1 MITLQTKKQLDM
13 NRFFMHACAFLLLLE
28 WLRPLIGITNVG
40 RLDIFVIFIG
50 ICFTL
55 SFFQTKWQIP
65 IKIITIL
72 FIIHFLYYK
81 NAFINPS
88 WLTKFF
94 TDIYQN
100 SSLLFQGNL
109 LDISPVFPTL
119 LFFLS
124 FWFLSAFI
132 SFWMIHK
139 KRGLLFLTLT
149 IIYITVFHNLHLYNA
164 NFAIIRTVVIGFF
177 LLSLLRI
184 ERIKE
189 MEHLQNYA
197 REISKLLR
205 PLTIFIVLS
214 ATIAYLAPKFGP
226 QWPNPMDF
234 LKFNTSEASKQQD
247 VSKIGYGLDDSR
259 LGGPFK
265 ADPTIVFTA
274 ATPNKQYWRVE
285 TKDFY
290 TGKGWEVSENQK
302 KVSFKHKND
311 VLSWYEQNTKTETT
325 KATITMQKRYP
336 HLTYPA
342 GLVSVEAS
350 SENVSYSV
358 DTFSEK
364 IYTMDGDSSTTLH
377 SYKVTYE
384 VPEFSIESLKAVK
397 MNEGQETNPYFMTKY
412 TQLPESLPQRV
423 KDLASSLTK
432 DKDNRY
438 DKVLAIENYFTDHSF
453 VYETMNVSFPA
464 KNQDYVD
471 QFLFDTKSGYCNNF
485 STSMIVLLRSA
496 GIPARWIKGY
506 SEGTL
511 DNTLVGA
518 EGEDVYK
525 VANDNAHSWVEVYFP
540 EYGWIPFEPTKGFTN
555 PYNFINNTPAPT
567 IQNSEETN
575 SQNAQMHQR
584 NNEAK
589 LKNLIEDTEETPTK
603 KITNSKNKFSWWY
616 VFLSTIP
623 ISIIGYTLFA
633 TRMKWIT
640 FFIILF
646 YKYRKDDAV
655 FTKAYNALLKHFA
668 RIGIQRGKSQTFREY
683 ALHVD
688 TLYNSNDMQQLTFSY
703 ENAMYQKGQS
713 AAEWEKSVHLW
724 EVLMKKAAS
733 PPKSNDFHSAI

>member
-1 MITLQTKKQLDM
+1 MITLQTKYKWDM
-13 NRFFMHACAFLLLLE
+13 SRFFMHACAFLLLLE

-55 SFFQTKWQIP
+55 SFFQTRWQIP
-65 IKIITIL
+65 IKIVTIL

-94 TDIYQN
+94 ADISRN
-100 SSLLFQGNL
+100 SSLFFQGDL

-124 FWFLSAFI
+124 FWFLSSFS
-132 SFWMIHK
+132 SFWVIHK
-139 KRGLLFLTLT
+139 KRGLLFLALT
-149 IIYITVFHNLHLYNA
+149 IIYITTFHNLHLYNA
-164 NFAIIRTVVIGFF
+164 NYAIIRTVVIGFF
-177 LLSLLRI
+177 ILSLLQI
-184 ERIKE
+184 ERIKK

-197 REISKLLR
+197 RAISKLLR

-214 ATIAYLAPKFGP
+214 ATIAYFAPKFGP

-234 LKFNTSEASKQQD
+234 LKFNTSEASKEQA
-247 VSKIGYGLDDSR
+247 VSKIGYGLDDSQ

-265 ADPTIVFTA
+265 PDNTIIFTA
-274 ATPNKQYWRVE
+274 QTQNKQYWRVE

-290 TGKGWEVSENQK
+290 TGKGWDVSENRK
-302 KVSFKHKND
+302 KVSFKNKND
-311 VLSWYEQNTKTETT
+311 VVSWYEPNTKTEITE
-325 KATITMQKRYP
+325 ATITMQKSYP

-350 SENVSYSV
+350 SDVSYSV
-358 DTFSEK
+358 DPFSEK
-364 IYTMDGDSSTTLH
+364 IYTMHGDSSTTLN

-384 VPEFSIESLKAVK
+384 VPEFSIENLKSVK
-397 MNEGQETNPYFMTKY
+397 TNEGHETSPYFMTKY

-423 KDLASSLTK
+423 KDLAVNLTN

-438 DKVLAIENYFTDHSF
+438 DKVLAIENYFTDNSF
-453 VYETMNVSFPA
+453 VYETMNVLYPA

-496 GIPARWIKGY
+496 GIPARWVKGFT
-506 SEGTL
+506 EGTL
-511 DNTLVGA
+511 ENTLASA
-518 EGEDVYK
+518 EGENVYTI
-525 VANDNAHSWVEVYFP
+525 ANNNAHSWVEVYFP
-540 EYGWIPFEPTKGFTN
+540 GYGWIPFEPTKGFTN
-555 PYNFINNTPAPT
+555 PYNFKNNTPAST
-567 IQNSEETN
+567 
-575 SQNAQMHQR
+575 SQNNEVNNSNNGPIHQR

-589 LKNLIEDTEETPTK
+589 LKSLIENTEEASTK
-603 KITNSKNKFSWWY
+603 KITNSKNDFSWWY

-623 ISIIGYTLFA
+623 ISIIGYILFT

-655 FTKAYNALLKHFA
+655 YQKAYGALLKQFA
-668 RIGIQRGKSQTFREY
+668 RIGIPRGESQTFREY
-683 ALHVD
+683 ALHID
-688 TLYNSNDMQQLTFSY
+688 TLYNSADMQQLTFSY
-703 ENAMYQKGQS
+703 ENAMYQKEQ
-713 AAEWEKSVHLW
+713 AAAAWKTSVHLW

-733 PPKSNDFHSAI
+733 LPKSNDYDRVI

>member
-1 MITLQTKKQLDM
+1 MITLRTKYKWDM
-13 NRFFMHACAFLLLLE
+13 SRFFMHVCAFLLLLE

-55 SFFQTKWQIP
+55 SFFQTRWQIP
-65 IKIITIL
+65 IKVVTIL

-94 TDIYQN
+94 ADISRN
-100 SSLLFQGNL
+100 SSLFFQGDL

-124 FWFLSAFI
+124 FWFLSSFS
-132 SFWMIHK
+132 SFWVIHK
-139 KRGLLFLTLT
+139 KRGLLFLALT
-149 IIYITVFHNLHLYNA
+149 IIYITTFHNLHLYNA
-164 NFAIIRTVVIGFF
+164 NYAIIRTVVIGFF
-177 LLSLLRI
+177 ILSLLQI
-184 ERIKE
+184 ERIKK

-197 REISKLLR
+197 RAISKLLR

-214 ATIAYLAPKFGP
+214 ATIAYFAPKFGP

-234 LKFNTSEASKQQD
+234 LKFNTSEASKEQE
-247 VSKIGYGLDDSR
+247 VSKIGYGLDDSQ

-265 ADPTIVFTA
+265 PDNTIIFTA
-274 ATPNKQYWRVE
+274 QTQNKQYWRVE

-290 TGKGWEVSENQK
+290 TGKGWDISENPK
-302 KVSFKHKND
+302 KVSFKNKND
-311 VLSWYEQNTKTETT
+311 VVSWYEPNTKTEITE
-325 KATITMQKRYP
+325 ATITMQKSYP

-350 SENVSYSV
+350 SNVSYSV
-358 DTFSEK
+358 DPFSEK
-364 IYTMDGDSSTTLH
+364 IYTMHGDSSTTLN

-384 VPEFSIESLKAVK
+384 VPEFSIENLKSVK
-397 MNEGQETNPYFMTKY
+397 TNEGHETSPYFMTKY

-423 KDLASSLTK
+423 KDLAVNLTN

-438 DKVLAIENYFTDHSF
+438 DKVLAIENYFTDNSF
-453 VYETMNVSFPA
+453 VYETMNVLYPA

-496 GIPARWIKGY
+496 GIPARWVKGFT
-506 SEGTL
+506 EGTL
-511 DNTLVGA
+511 ENTLASA
-518 EGEDVYK
+518 EGENVYTI
-525 VANDNAHSWVEVYFP
+525 ANNNAHSWVEVYFP
-540 EYGWIPFEPTKGFTN
+540 GYGWIPFEPTKGFTN
-555 PYNFINNTPAPT
+555 PYNFTNNTPAST
-567 IQNSEETN
+567 
-575 SQNAQMHQR
+575 SQNNEVNNSNNEPIHQR

-589 LKNLIEDTEETPTK
+589 LKNLIENTEEASTK
-603 KITNSKNKFSWWY
+603 KITNSKNDFSWWY
-616 VFLSTIP
+616 VFLSTMP
-623 ISIIGYTLFA
+623 ISIIGYILFT

-655 FTKAYNALLKHFA
+655 YQKAYGALLKQFA
-668 RIGIQRGKSQTFREY
+668 RIGIPRGESQTFREY
-683 ALHVD
+683 ALHID
-688 TLYNSNDMQQLTFSY
+688 TLYNSADMQQLTFSY
-703 ENAMYQKGQS
+703 ENAMYQKEQA
-713 AAEWEKSVHLW
+713 AAEWKTSVHLW

-733 PPKSNDFHSAI
+733 LPKSNDYDRVI

>member
-1 MITLQTKKQLDM
+1 MITLQTKYKWDM
-13 NRFFMHACAFLLLLE
+13 SRFFMHACAFLLLLE

-55 SFFQTKWQIP
+55 SFFQTRWQIP
-65 IKIITIL
+65 IKIVTIL

-94 TDIYQN
+94 ADISRN
-100 SSLLFQGNL
+100 SSLFFQGDL

-124 FWFLSAFI
+124 FWFLSSFS
-132 SFWMIHK
+132 SFWVIHK
-139 KRGLLFLTLT
+139 KRGLLFLALT
-149 IIYITVFHNLHLYNA
+149 IIYITTFHNLHLYNA
-164 NFAIIRTVVIGFF
+164 NYAIIRTVVIGFF
-177 LLSLLRI
+177 ILSLLQI
-184 ERIKE
+184 ERIKK

-197 REISKLLR
+197 RAISKLLR

-214 ATIAYLAPKFGP
+214 ATIAYFAPKFGP

-234 LKFNTSEASKQQD
+234 LKFNTSEASKEQA
-247 VSKIGYGLDDSR
+247 VSKIGYGLDDSQ

-265 ADPTIVFTA
+265 PDNTIIFTA
-274 ATPNKQYWRVE
+274 QTQNKQYWRVE

-290 TGKGWEVSENQK
+290 TGKGWDVSENRK
-302 KVSFKHKND
+302 KVSFKNKND
-311 VLSWYEQNTKTETT
+311 VVSWYEPNTKTEITE
-325 KATITMQKRYP
+325 ATITMQKSYP

-350 SENVSYSV
+350 SDVSYSV
-358 DTFSEK
+358 DPFSEK
-364 IYTMDGDSSTTLH
+364 IYTMHGDSSTTLN

-384 VPEFSIESLKAVK
+384 VPEFSIENLKSVK
-397 MNEGQETNPYFMTKY
+397 TNEGHETSPYFMTKY

-423 KDLASSLTK
+423 KDLAVNLTN

-438 DKVLAIENYFTDHSF
+438 DKVLAIENYFTDNSF
-453 VYETMNVSFPA
+453 VYETMNVLYPA

-496 GIPARWIKGY
+496 GIPARWVKGFT
-506 SEGTL
+506 EGTL
-511 DNTLVGA
+511 ENTLASA
-518 EGEDVYK
+518 EGENVYTIT
-525 VANDNAHSWVEVYFP
+525 NNNAHSWVEVYFP
-540 EYGWIPFEPTKGFTN
+540 GYGWIPFEPTKGFTN
-555 PYNFINNTPAPT
+555 PYNFTNNTPAST
-567 IQNSEETN
+567 
-575 SQNAQMHQR
+575 SQNNEVNNSNNEPIHQR

-589 LKNLIEDTEETPTK
+589 LKSLIENTEEASTK
-603 KITNSKNKFSWWY
+603 KITNSKNDFSWWY

-623 ISIIGYTLFA
+623 ISIIGYILFT

-655 FTKAYNALLKHFA
+655 YQKAYGALLKQFA
-668 RIGIQRGKSQTFREY
+668 RIGIPRGESQTFREY
-683 ALHVD
+683 ALHID
-688 TLYNSNDMQQLTFSY
+688 TLYNSADMQQLTFSY
-703 ENAMYQKGQS
+703 ENAMYQKEQ
-713 AAEWEKSVHLW
+713 AAAAWKTSVHLW

-733 PPKSNDFHSAI
+733 LPKSNDYDRVI

>member
-1 MITLQTKKQLDM
+1 MITLQTKKQWDM

-28 WLRPLIGITNVG
+28 WLRPLIAITNVG

-94 TDIYQN
+94 TDISRN
-100 SSLLFQGNL
+100 FSLLFQGNL

-139 KRGLLFLTLT
+139 KRGLLFLILT
-149 IIYITVFHNLHLYNA
+149 TIYITVFHDLHLYDA

-177 LLSLLRI
+177 MLSLLRI

-197 REISKLLR
+197 KEISKLLR
-205 PLTIFIVLS
+205 PLTVFIVLS
-214 ATIAYLAPKFGP
+214 ATIAYFAPKFGP

-234 LKFNTSEASKQQD
+234 LKFNTSEASKQQE

-274 ATPNKQYWRVE
+274 QTQNKQYWRVE

-302 KVSFKHKND
+302 KISFKNKND
-311 VLSWYEQNTKTETT
+311 VVIWYEQNTKTETT
-325 KATITMQKRYP
+325 SATINMQKSYP

-350 SENVSYSV
+350 SDASYSV
-358 DTFSEK
+358 DPFSEK

-384 VPEFSIESLKAVK
+384 VPEFSIEKLKAVK
-397 MNEGQETNPYFMTKY
+397 TNEGQETNPYFMTKY

-423 KDLASSLTK
+423 KDLAANLTN

-438 DKVLAIENYFTDHSF
+438 EKVLTIENYFTDHSF
-453 VYETMNVSFPA
+453 VYETTNVLFPA

-496 GIPARWIKGY
+496 GIPARWVKGY
-506 SEGTL
+506 TEGTL
-511 DNTLVGA
+511 DNTLASA

-525 VANDNAHSWVEVYFP
+525 IANDNAHSWVEVYFP
-540 EYGWIPFEPTKGFTN
+540 GYGWIPFEPTKGFTN
-555 PYNFINNTPAPT
+555 PYNFTNNTPAHT

-589 LKNLIEDTEETPTK
+589 LKSLIEDTEEAPTK
-603 KITNSKNKFSWWY
+603 KITNAKNRFSWWY
-616 VFLSTIP
+616 VFLSSIL

-655 FTKAYNALLKHFA
+655 YSKAYGALLKQFT
-668 RIGIQRGKSQTFREY
+668 RVGIRRSESQTFREY
-683 ALHVD
+683 ALHID
-688 TLYNSNDMQQLTFSY
+688 TLYNSADMQQLTFSY
-703 ENAMYQKGQS
+703 ENAMYQKGQA

-724 EVLMKKAAS
+724 EILMKKAAS

>member
-1 MITLQTKKQLDM
+1 MITLQTKYKWDM
-13 NRFFMHACAFLLLLE
+13 SRFFMHACAFLLLLE

-55 SFFQTKWQIP
+55 SFFQTRWQIP
-65 IKIITIL
+65 IKIVTIL

-94 TDIYQN
+94 ADISRN
-100 SSLLFQGNL
+100 SSLFFQGDL

-124 FWFLSAFI
+124 FWFLSSFS
-132 SFWMIHK
+132 SFWVIHK
-139 KRGLLFLTLT
+139 KRGLLFLALT
-149 IIYITVFHNLHLYNA
+149 IIYITTFHNLHLYNA
-164 NFAIIRTVVIGFF
+164 NYAIIRTVVIGFF
-177 LLSLLRI
+177 ILSLLQI
-184 ERIKE
+184 ERIKK

-197 REISKLLR
+197 RAISKLLR

-214 ATIAYLAPKFGP
+214 ATIAYFAPKFGP

-234 LKFNTSEASKQQD
+234 LKFNTSEASKEQAA
-247 VSKIGYGLDDSR
+247 SKIGYGLDDSQ

-265 ADPTIVFTA
+265 PDNTIIFTA
-274 ATPNKQYWRVE
+274 QTQNKQYWRVE

-290 TGKGWEVSENQK
+290 TGKGWDVSENRK
-302 KVSFKHKND
+302 KVSFKNKND
-311 VLSWYEQNTKTETT
+311 VVSWYEPNTKTEITE
-325 KATITMQKRYP
+325 ATITMQKSYP

-350 SENVSYSV
+350 SDVSYSV
-358 DTFSEK
+358 DPFSEK
-364 IYTMDGDSSTTLH
+364 IYTMHGDSSTTLN

-384 VPEFSIESLKAVK
+384 VPEFSIENLKSVK
-397 MNEGQETNPYFMTKY
+397 TNEGHETSPYFMTKY

-423 KDLASSLTK
+423 KDLAVNLTN

-438 DKVLAIENYFTDHSF
+438 DKVLAIENYFTDNSF
-453 VYETMNVSFPA
+453 VYETMNVLYPA

-496 GIPARWIKGY
+496 GIPARWVKGFT
-506 SEGTL
+506 EGTL
-511 DNTLVGA
+511 ENTLASA
-518 EGEDVYK
+518 EGENVYTI
-525 VANDNAHSWVEVYFP
+525 ANNNAHSWVEVYFP
-540 EYGWIPFEPTKGFTN
+540 GYGWIPFEPTKGFTN
-555 PYNFINNTPAPT
+555 PYNFTNNTPAST
-567 IQNSEETN
+567 
-575 SQNAQMHQR
+575 SQNNEVNNSNNEPIHQR

-589 LKNLIEDTEETPTK
+589 LKSLIENTEEASTK
-603 KITNSKNKFSWWY
+603 KITNSKNDFSWWY

-623 ISIIGYTLFA
+623 ISIIGYILFT

-655 FTKAYNALLKHFA
+655 YQKAYGALLKQFA
-668 RIGIQRGKSQTFREY
+668 RIGIPRGESQTFREY
-683 ALHVD
+683 ALHID
-688 TLYNSNDMQQLTFSY
+688 TLYNSANMQQLTFSY
-703 ENAMYQKGQS
+703 ENAMYQKEQ
-713 AAEWEKSVHLW
+713 AAAAWKTSVHLW

-733 PPKSNDFHSAI
+733 LPKSNDYDRVI

>member
-1 MITLQTKKQLDM
+1 MITLQAKKQLDM
-13 NRFFMHACAFLLLLE
+13 TRFFMHACAFLLLLE

-55 SFFQTKWQIP
+55 SFFQTRWQIP
-65 IKIITIL
+65 IKIVTIL

-94 TDIYQN
+94 SDISRN

-124 FWFLSAFI
+124 FWFLSSFS
-132 SFWMIHK
+132 SFWVIHK
-139 KRGLLFLTLT
+139 KRGLLFLVLT
-149 IIYITVFHNLHLYNA
+149 IIYITTFHNLHLYNA
-164 NFAIIRTVVIGFF
+164 NYAIIRTVVIGFF
-177 LLSLLRI
+177 MLSLLQI

-189 MEHLQNYA
+189 IEHLQNYA
-197 REISKLLR
+197 RVISKLLR

-214 ATIAYLAPKFGP
+214 ATIAYFAPKFGP

-234 LKFNTSEASKQQD
+234 LKFNTSEASKEQE
-247 VSKIGYGLDDSR
+247 VSKIGYGLDDSQ

-265 ADPTIVFTA
+265 QDNTIIFTA
-274 ATPNKQYWRVE
+274 QTQNKQYWRVE

-290 TGKGWEVSENQK
+290 TGKGWEVSENPK
-302 KVSFKHKND
+302 KVSFKNKND
-311 VLSWYEQNTKTETT
+311 VVSWYEQNTKTETT
-325 KATITMQKRYP
+325 EATITMQKSYP

-350 SENVSYSV
+350 SDVSYSV
-358 DTFSEK
+358 DPFSEK
-364 IYTMDGDSSTTLH
+364 IYTMHGDSSTTLN

-384 VPEFSIESLKAVK
+384 IPEFSIENLKSVK
-397 MNEGQETNPYFMTKY
+397 TNEGHETSPYFMTKY

-423 KDLASSLTK
+423 KDLAVNLTN
-432 DKDNRY
+432 DKGNRY
-438 DKVLAIENYFTDHSF
+438 DKVLAIENYFTDNSF
-453 VYETMNVSFPA
+453 VYETMNVLFPA

-496 GIPARWIKGY
+496 GIPARWVKGY
-506 SEGTL
+506 TEGTL
-511 DNTLVGA
+511 ENTLA
-518 EGEDVYK
+518 STEGENVYK
-525 VANDNAHSWVEVYFP
+525 IENNNAHSWVEVYFP
-540 EYGWIPFEPTKGFTN
+540 GYGWIPFEPTKGFTN
-555 PYNFINNTPAPT
+555 PYNFTNNTPAST
-567 IQNSEETN
+567 
-575 SQNAQMHQR
+575 SQNNEVNNSNNEPIHQR

-589 LKNLIEDTEETPTK
+589 LKNLIENTEEASTK
-603 KITNSKNKFSWWY
+603 KITNSKNGFSWWY
-616 VFLSTIP
+616 VFLSTMP
-623 ISIIGYTLFA
+623 ISIIGYILFT

-655 FTKAYNALLKHFA
+655 YQKAYGALLKQFA
-668 RIGIQRGKSQTFREY
+668 RIGIPRGESQTFREY
-683 ALHVD
+683 ALHID
-688 TLYNSNDMQQLTFSY
+688 TLYNSADMQQLTFSY
-703 ENAMYQKGQS
+703 ENAMYQKEQA
-713 AAEWEKSVHLW
+713 AAEWKTSVHLW

-733 PPKSNDFHSAI
+733 LPKSNDYDRVI

>member
-1 MITLQTKKQLDM
+1 MITLQTKYKWDM
-13 NRFFMHACAFLLLLE
+13 SRFFMHACAFLLLLE

-55 SFFQTKWQIP
+55 SFFQTRWQIP
-65 IKIITIL
+65 IKIVTIL

-94 TDIYQN
+94 ADISRN
-100 SSLLFQGNL
+100 SSLFFQGDL

-124 FWFLSAFI
+124 FWFLSSFS
-132 SFWMIHK
+132 SFWVIHK
-139 KRGLLFLTLT
+139 KRGLLFLALT
-149 IIYITVFHNLHLYNA
+149 IIYITTFHNLHLYNA
-164 NFAIIRTVVIGFF
+164 NYAIIRTVVIGFF
-177 LLSLLRI
+177 ILSLLQI
-184 ERIKE
+184 ERIKK

-197 REISKLLR
+197 RAISKLLR

-214 ATIAYLAPKFGP
+214 ATIAYFAPKFDP

-234 LKFNTSEASKQQD
+234 LKFNTSEASKEQE
-247 VSKIGYGLDDSR
+247 VSKIGYGLDDSQ

-265 ADPTIVFTA
+265 PDNTIIFTA
-274 ATPNKQYWRVE
+274 QTQNKQYWRVE

-290 TGKGWEVSENQK
+290 TGKGWDVSENRK
-302 KVSFKHKND
+302 KVSFKNKND
-311 VLSWYEQNTKTETT
+311 VVSWYEPNTKTEITE
-325 KATITMQKRYP
+325 ATITMQKSYP

-350 SENVSYSV
+350 SDVSYSV
-358 DTFSEK
+358 DPFSEK
-364 IYTMDGDSSTTLH
+364 IYTMHGDSSTTLN

-384 VPEFSIESLKAVK
+384 VPEFSIENLKSVK
-397 MNEGQETNPYFMTKY
+397 TNEGHETSPYFMTKY

-423 KDLASSLTK
+423 KDLAVNLTN

-438 DKVLAIENYFTDHSF
+438 DKVLAIENYFTDNSF
-453 VYETMNVSFPA
+453 VYETMNVLYPA

-485 STSMIVLLRSA
+485 STSMSVLLRSA
-496 GIPARWIKGY
+496 GIPARWVKGFT
-506 SEGTL
+506 EGTL
-511 DNTLVGA
+511 ENTLASA
-518 EGEDVYK
+518 EGENVYTI
-525 VANDNAHSWVEVYFP
+525 ANNNAHSWVEVYFP
-540 EYGWIPFEPTKGFTN
+540 GYGWIPFEPTKGFTN
-555 PYNFINNTPAPT
+555 PYNFTNNTPAST
-567 IQNSEETN
+567 
-575 SQNAQMHQR
+575 SQNNEVNNSNNEPIHQR

-589 LKNLIEDTEETPTK
+589 LKSLIENTEEASTK
-603 KITNSKNKFSWWY
+603 KITNSKNDFSWWY

-623 ISIIGYTLFA
+623 ISIIGYILFT

-655 FTKAYNALLKHFA
+655 YQKAYGALLKQFA
-668 RIGIQRGKSQTFREY
+668 RIGIPRGESQTFREY
-683 ALHVD
+683 ALHID
-688 TLYNSNDMQQLTFSY
+688 TLYNSADMQQLTFSY
-703 ENAMYQKGQS
+703 ENAMFQKEQA
-713 AAEWEKSVHLW
+713 AAEWKTSVHLW

-733 PPKSNDFHSAI
+733 LPKSNDYDRVI